1 MPNDDVGSAAP
12 AEPSENVRMLTRA
25 KRVVQTLQQYARERA
40 PEVAHLPLLLA
51 KTGYT
56 NAGHAVLGLVQYAG
70 FAVSA
75 DGKKLS
81 WRADPAGPK
90 LQYRETASENSLK
103 PKAARQTAMGSLD
116 DLDLVHDAAAPTA
129 GSRTAQAAAAARP
142 PAPQK
147 LELTLTPAAT
157 ARHLARASLARC
169 TETRKGGLYSGRLLG
184 PSLGMA

>member
-1 MPNDDVGSAAP
+1 
-12 AEPSENVRMLTRA
+12 MLTRA
-25 KRVVQTLQQYARERA
+25 KRAVQTLQQYARERA

-90 LQYRETASENSLK
+90 LQYRETESENSLK

-116 DLDLVHDAAAPTA
+116 DLDLVHDATDGAKANNPGGEVVEA
-129 GSRTAQAAAAARP
+129 WADRT
-142 PAPQK
+142 K
-147 LELTLTPAAT
+147 SSAT
-157 ARHLARASLARC
+157 
-169 TETRKGGLYSGRLLG
+169 K
-184 PSLGMA
+184 